1 MHGLRTIF
9 LALTATLTADVVTA
23 ERDVVWTFAS
33 CTGRL
38 SAQMEHQWLLQDP
51 ASTQTER
58 RRSAMINL
66 LEATMNPDNGSTVL
80 SWRID
85 AKLAQSQLLTRATFN
100 ADPEDALWAR
110 SRAEAEIAACNG
122 LLLS

>member
-1 MHGLRTIF
+1 MRGMKTILF
-9 LALTATLTADVVTA
+9 ALAAMVSAERLTADTDLV
-23 ERDVVWTFAS
+23 RTFAS

-38 SAQMEHQWLLQDP
+38 SAQMEHQWLMRDP
-51 ASTQTER
+51 GSDQTETR
-58 RRSAMINL
+58 RKAMISL
-66 LEATMNPDNGSTVL
+66 LEAIMDPSDGPTVL

-100 ADPEDALWAR
+100 RDVADANWALK
-110 SRAEAEIAACNG
+110 RANIEIATCNG

>member
-1 MHGLRTIF
+1 MF
-9 LALTATLTADVVTA
+9 LALSATLTAHVALA

-38 SAQMEHQWLLQDP
+38 SAQMEHQWLMQSPGAD
-51 ASTQTER
+51 QTESR
-58 RRSAMINL
+58 RETMITL
-66 LEATMNPDNGSTVL
+66 LEATMHPDEGPTVL
-80 SWRID
+80 SWRVE

-100 ADPEDALWAR
+100 SDTDDATWAR
-110 SRAEAEIAACNG
+110 NRAEAEIAACNG